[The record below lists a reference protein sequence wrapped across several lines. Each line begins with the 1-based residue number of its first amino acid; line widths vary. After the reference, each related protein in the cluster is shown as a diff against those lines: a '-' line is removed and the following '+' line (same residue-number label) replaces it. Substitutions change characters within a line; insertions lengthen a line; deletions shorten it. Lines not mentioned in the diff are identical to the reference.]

1 MNAFM
6 FYKKYRIP
14 KNKIKFFKK
23 FTTFYVN
30 LRQFTPFFFTTKQKQ
45 KVTFSELYMSSQL
58 YIVVDHIL
66 PWISKELFNGINYLK
81 LPLTAF

>member
-30 LRQFTPFFFTTKQKQ
+30 LRQFTPFFFTTKTKT
-45 KVTFSELYMSSQL
+45 KSYFLRTLHEFP
-58 YIVVDHIL
+58 IVHRGRSHSTMNFKRI
-66 PWISKELFNGINYLK
+66 I
-81 LPLTAF
+81 